1 MNPVRWLSRPAA
13 NEDALERSG
22 VFMRPLPVPRAAL
35 LVLRAGVLCVLLGRI
50 GWLLLPVM
58 PAGAGAAMPALG
70 EQFLSCL
77 LVAFYAV
84 CAYLVASTEL
94 AARDGWQPWLHDRAM
109 PICSLVLLSSGLLAG
124 GGLLEGGTLL
134 AGGGL
139 RAGGGL
145 LEGVTLLEGNGSVS
159 AQWGEQLATAL
170 LPLVWLLTRR
180 SGDLR
185 PQAPGLA
192 RVAVVLGFVAHG
204 LLFLAWREELPLLG
218 HLLAS
223 DLELGPSL
231 TGAIML
237 ALFALYAGLGSLIAL
252 GAWLRG
258 LDRVLLG
265 GAVTLGAFTAGIR
278 ICLGLEPGFFQATA
292 AHWLLSTLL
301 GSALGCL
308 PLFMALCVDQRL
320 VALGGSLGSALTYP
334 PRSARRPGPR
344 SAA

>member
-1 MNPVRWLSRPAA
+1 MNPARWWSRHAA

-22 VFMRPLPVPRAAL
+22 VFMRPQPVPRAAL
-35 LVLRAGVLCVLLGRI
+35 LVLRAGLLCLLLGRI

-58 PAGAGAAMPALG
+58 PAGAGEAMPALG
-70 EQFLSCL
+70 YQFLDCVQ
-77 LVAFYAV
+77 VAFYAT
-84 CAYLVASTEL
+84 CAYLVASTAL
-94 AARDGWQPWLHDRAM
+94 AAREGWQPWLHDRSM
-109 PICSLVLLSSGLLAG
+109 PICSAVLLVSGLLGNSSLDAG
-124 GGLLEGGTLL
+124 MLGGEGGL
-134 AGGGL
+134 
-139 RAGGGL
+139 
-145 LEGVTLLEGNGSVS
+145 S
-159 AQWGEQLATAL
+159 ARWVEQLATAL

-192 RVAVVLGFVAHG
+192 RVAVVLGFAAHG
-204 LLFLAWREELPLLG
+204 LLFLAWRDELPLLG

-223 DLELGPSL
+223 DLELGASL
-231 TGAIML
+231 TGAIMI

-265 GAVTLGAFTAGIR
+265 AAVTLGAFTAGIR

-320 VALGGSLGSALTYP
+320 VALGGGLASARVSP
-334 PRSARRPGPR
+334 PRAARRPGPR

>member
-1 MNPVRWLSRPAA
+1 MRATGMNPARWLSRPAA

-35 LVLRAGVLCVLLGRI
+35 LVLRAGMLCLLLGRI
-50 GWLLLPVM
+50 GWLLLPVV
-58 PAGAGAAMPALG
+58 PSGTGAAAPALG
-70 EQFLSCL
+70 YQFLTCM
-77 LVAFYAV
+77 LVAFYAT
-84 CAYLVASTEL
+84 CAYLVTSTEL
-94 AARDGWQPWLHDRAM
+94 AAREGWQPWLHDRSM
-109 PICSLVLLSSGLLAG
+109 PLCSAVLLGTGLLG
-124 GGLLEGGTLL
+124 HGGL
-134 AGGGL
+134 
-139 RAGGGL
+139 
-145 LEGVTLLEGNGSVS
+145 S
-159 AQWGEQLATAL
+159 AQWAEQLATAL

-204 LLFLAWREELPLLG
+204 LLFLAWRDELPLLG
-218 HLLAS
+218 HLLVA
-223 DLELGPSL
+223 DLELGTAL
-231 TGAIML
+231 TGAIMIG
-237 ALFALYAGLGSLIAL
+237 LFALYAGLGSLIAL

-265 GAVTLGAFTAGIR
+265 AAVTVGAFTAGIR

-320 VALGGSLGSALTYP
+320 VALGGGLASALMP
-334 PRSARRPGPR
+334 SPRSARRPGPR